1 LKAPGRK
8 AGFVCLLLFLSG
20 VVGHFVPLGH
30 YPYVGPVLGLLNQID
45 VYLLMIGYAI
55 LLLAIYL
62 L

>member
-1 LKAPGRK
+1 MVGY
-8 AGFVCLLLFLSG
+8 FVS
-20 VVGHFVPLGH
+20 LGH